1 MADSE
6 DDDTVRAWLVERS
19 YDDRGLIV
27 MVYATPDGERARRKE
42 LSATVMNQ
50 RGVAPTAA
58 TEVAAADLDEVTDD
72 ETRER
77 YAAEVARMREKHD
90 PDDEV

>member
-58 TEVAAADLDEVTDD
+58 TAIAAADLDEVTDD